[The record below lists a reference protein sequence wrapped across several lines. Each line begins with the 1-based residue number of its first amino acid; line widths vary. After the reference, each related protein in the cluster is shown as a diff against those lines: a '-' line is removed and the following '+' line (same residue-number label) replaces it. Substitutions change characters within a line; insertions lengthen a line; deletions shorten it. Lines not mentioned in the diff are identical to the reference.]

1 MILLAVAAWLLIAG
15 LVLSQCGPAGQ
26 TASTSMVAT
35 PTGVAFLPVVARG
48 CPTCAPCATDT
59 PTPEPPPVVTLEIYD
74 CTGDITDTHWLTSTF
89 GAVSWSEGSLA
100 ELRCSIGPSVLVAHV
115 EEDGQ
120 PVEGATVVLHWA
132 DAPFLPVELQQ
143 CGVDRGVYGPTNA
156 GGDIGFGLGPGS
168 YYFPPSG
175 GPHLMYVAGGGSCLS
190 GLGMLGGTNHQHLD
204 SGWVVASGQVES
216 VGTDW
221 GYSRGAVL
229 QDMSIDGRRMWV
241 IRVP

>member
-1 MILLAVAAWLLIAG
+1 MSRVAALLAGLLLLAG
-15 LVLSQCGPAGQ
+15 CGGQ
-26 TASTSMVAT
+26 TASTSAVAT
-35 PTGVAFLPVVARG
+35 GTPAAWLPVVAKG

-59 PTPEPPPVVTLEIYD
+59 PTPEPPPVVELEIYD
-74 CTGDITDTHWLTSTF
+74 CAGDITDTHWVTETF

-115 EEDGQ
+115 EDGAGQ
-120 PVEGATVVLHWA
+120 PVENATAVLHWA
-132 DAPFLPVELQQ
+132 DAPFLPPELQQ
-143 CGVDRGVYGPTNA
+143 CGVDRGAYGPTNA
-156 GGDIGFGLGPGS
+156 NGDIGFGLGPGS
-168 YYFPPSG
+168 YYYPPAG

-204 SGWVVASGQVES
+204 SGWVVATTQVER

-241 IRVP
+241 IRAP